1 MAGPALAYA
10 YNYPH
15 ASTLEGT
22 PTGANLRLAT
32 WSALGSPHP
41 HFFEGRLRRPGR
53 AADLLRG
60 LVEVV
65 QSRFY
70 LPPAMMAR
78 ILAQV
83 DPVVTGSGDLL
94 RFEAFS
100 ACCST
105 YGRVDFLPE
114 AIDGT
119 WHGRGTTNVDFN
131 SPMRAALA
139 RIRDA
144 DQVHLAVGSDEVSL
158 RKGDEAVV
166 ERKVAL
172 PVRWLKGFVE
182 VQAFGAR
189 GLVGFDLAEGAY
201 FHRELPFDLDKVE
214 SLEPRLVD
222 ARKLIDSSG
231 VRIERRDS
239 ATGQVKAGVRGTD
252 VEHLVWLGTDGDR
265 CTCPWFAKHR
275 NERGP
280 CKHILAVQITL
291 EEEGLP

>member
-10 YNYPH
+10 YRYPH

-32 WSALGSPHP
+32 WSARGSPHP
-41 HFFEGRLRRPGR
+41 HFFEGQLRRPGR

-78 ILAQV
+78 IMAQS
-83 DPVVTGSGDLL
+83 DPVVTGSGDML

-105 YGRVDFLPE
+105 YGRVDLLPE

-119 WHGRGTTNVDFN
+119 WHGRGTTNVDF
-131 SPMRAALA
+131 SAPMRAALA

-144 DQVHLAVGSDEVSL
+144 DQVHLAVGSDLVSL
-158 RKGDEAVV
+158 RKDAEAVV

-172 PVRWLKGFVE
+172 AGPV
-182 VQAFGAR
+182 
-189 GLVGFDLAEGAY
+189 AEGVRRGA
-201 FHRELPFDLDKVE
+201 
-214 SLEPRLVD
+214 SLSGANGPEAGNRRLRGRAVPSLSTPRLGDVQRLD
-222 ARKLIDSSG
+222 RVLGPGLAGEPGGGKRRNSS
-231 VRIERRDS
+231 
-239 ATGQVKAGVRGTD
+239 
-252 VEHLVWLGTDGDR
+252 
-265 CTCPWFAKHR
+265 
-275 NERGP
+275 RGP
-280 CKHILAVQITL
+280 PATAHPRRPVAARQIDADLHRPTEPGQRL
-291 EEEGLP
+291 GACTR

>member
-1 MAGPALAYA
+1 MPAAVPPRSTECHRVFCGPVRRHRRRSTPLDAHLLKRPVGRRSRKPTGRYRLKDHGDGSIGAVSFTRCRIEPDEAEKSREATMAGPALAYA
-10 YNYPH
+10 YRYPH

-32 WSALGSPHP
+32 WSARGSPHP

-78 ILAQV
+78 IMAQA

-119 WHGRGTTNVDFN
+119 WHSRGTTNVDFN

-158 RKGDEAVV
+158 RKGTEAVV

-182 VQAFGAR
+182 VQAYQAR
-189 GLVGFDLAEGAY
+189 MV
-201 FHRELPFDLDKVE
+201 
-214 SLEPRLVD
+214 
-222 ARKLIDSSG
+222 RKLEI
-231 VRIERRDS
+231 
-239 ATGQVKAGVRGTD
+239 AGFEAARFLRSLPRG
-252 VEHLVWLGTDGDR
+252 
-265 CTCPWFAKHR
+265 
-275 NERGP
+275 
-280 CKHILAVQITL
+280 
-291 EEEGLP
+291 

>member
-10 YNYPH
+10 YRYPQ
-15 ASTLEGT
+15 ASTLEATPAGT
-22 PTGANLRLAT
+22 NLRLAT
-32 WSALGSPHP
+32 WSARGSPHP

-78 ILAQV
+78 IMAQA

-144 DQVHLAVGSDEVSL
+144 DQVHLEMGLEDRGRRPCGGMFAGTEAGDSRSGSSGHKGPGRL
-158 RKGDEAVV
+158 RSRRRGVFSSRAAFRS
-166 ERKVAL
+166 RKS
-172 PVRWLKGFVE
+172 
-182 VQAFGAR
+182 R
-189 GLVGFDLAEGAY
+189 G
-201 FHRELPFDLDKVE
+201 
-214 SLEPRLVD
+214 LEPRLID
-222 ARKLIDSSG
+222 ARKLIDSGG

-239 ATGQVKAGVRGTD
+239 ATGQVEAAVRGTE
-252 VEHLVWLGTDGDR
+252 VEHLVRTGTDGDR

-291 EEEGLP
+291 ENEGFP